1 MRMTLQAAFYKSKIQ
16 QKTNQTKT
24 TSQTKQ
30 QQQNPKN
37 KVREEMKWKQTPY
50 SSSNPMNEL
59 EYLHLP
65 PMVPSS
71 PL

>member
-1 MRMTLQAAFYKSKIQ
+1 MRMTLQAAFYKNKIQ

-37 KVREEMKWKQTPY
+37 KVREEMKWKQTPVLAVT
-50 SSSNPMNEL
+50 P
-59 EYLHLP
+59 
-65 PMVPSS
+65 
-71 PL
+71 

>member
-1 MRMTLQAAFYKSKIQ
+1 MRMTLQAAFYKSKNQ
-16 QKTNQTKT
+16 QKTQTKL
-24 TSQTKQ
+24 KQ
-30 QQQNPKN
+30 PPKQNNNKTPKESERRN
-37 KVREEMKWKQTPY
+37 EMETDSY

-59 EYLHLP
+59 DYLHLP